1 MTTLATRA
9 AAGATGIAASL
20 LVALP
25 AHAAPA
31 PPPSPTGAPVFVL
44 NDDPAGNAVIAYDR
58 TATGALVEAGRYP
71 TGGAGGVL
79 GGAEVDNTA
88 SQGALAHDRATNL
101 LYAVNPGSDTVTTFS
116 VSGDRLVR
124 RQVLSSGG
132 AFPVSIAVHGNQV
145 YVLDARDGGSVQGY
159 IRAGSH
165 LVLVPK
171 WHRGL
176 GLDTQQTPEFP
187 NTPGQVAFSPDGHQL
202 LVTTKNGGNSIDVFA
217 VGASGPS
224 ATPTVTSLPGSLP
237 FGVTFDGQ
245 GHLVVTEVG
254 RNVVATFALGGDGTL
269 TLLAEAAT
277 GQRGTCWVVAAN
289 GEVYASNTVSNTLSA
304 YSVAGDGAL
313 TADGVTPTDAG
324 TIDAAVSSD
333 GRFLYVQ
340 AGAAGQ
346 VDEFRIGAHGAL
358 TSVGSVTVPAAV
370 GGEGIVAL

>member
-25 AHAAPA
+25 AQAAPA
-31 PPPSPTGAPVFVL
+31 PPSPTGAPVFVL
-44 NDDPAGNAVIAYDR
+44 NDDSAGNAVIAYDR

-71 TGGAGGVL
+71 TGGAGGAL
-79 GGAEVDNTA
+79 GGADVDKTA
-88 SQGALAHDRATNL
+88 SQGALAYDRAANL
-101 LYAVNPGSDTVTTFS
+101 LYAVNPGSDTVTMFA
-116 VSGDRLVR
+116 VFGDRLVR

-145 YVLDARDGGSVQGY
+145 YVLDARNGGSVQGY
-159 IRAGSH
+159 IRVGSH
-165 LVLVPK
+165 LVLVPT
-171 WHRGL
+171 WHRDL

-187 NTPGQVAFSPDGHQL
+187 GTPGQVAFSPDGHQL
-202 LVTTKNGGNSIDVFA
+202 LITTKNGGNSIDVFA
-217 VGASGPS
+217 VGPLGPS
-224 ATPTVTSLPGSLP
+224 ATPTVHPLPGALP
-237 FGVTFDGQ
+237 FGVTFDEH

-269 TLLAEAAT
+269 TQLAEAAT
-277 GQRGTCWVVAAN
+277 GQAATCWVVAAD
-289 GEVYASNTVSNTLSA
+289 GEVYVSNTVSDTLSA

-313 TADGVTPTDAG
+313 TADGITATDAG

-358 TSVGSVTVPAAV
+358 TPVGSVTVPAAV